1 MIAAADSDWL
11 KFFVNPPIRLNCLG
25 KGETHIPKIAEYR
38 ELSLDDLATG
48 KRLTRTSEA
57 DKDIE
62 ELAESIRVQGLPI
75 VVSKSEARPEQL
87 TI

>member
-1 MIAAADSDWL
+1 ML
-11 KFFVNPPIRLNCLG
+11 
-25 KGETHIPKIAEYR
+25 KIAEYR
-38 ELSLDDLATG
+38 ELSLNDLATG
-48 KRLTRTSEA
+48 KRLARTSEA

-62 ELAESIRVQGLPI
+62 ELTESIRVQGLPI

>member
-1 MIAAADSDWL
+1 ML
-11 KFFVNPPIRLNCLG
+11 
-25 KGETHIPKIAEYR
+25 KIAEYR

-48 KRLTRTSEA
+48 KRLACMSEA

-62 ELAESIRVQGLPI
+62 ELDESIRVQGLPI
-75 VVSKSEARPEQL
+75 VVSKSKARPEQL